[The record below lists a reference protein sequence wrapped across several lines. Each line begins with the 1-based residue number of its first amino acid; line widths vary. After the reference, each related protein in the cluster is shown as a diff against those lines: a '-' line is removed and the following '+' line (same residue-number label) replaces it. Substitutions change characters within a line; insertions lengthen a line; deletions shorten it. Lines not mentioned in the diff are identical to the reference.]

1 MCVSLPITFDL
12 LIQDLVADSIELKM
26 AVGKLTAEIVEVAQ
40 ASDAV
45 MKACKICALSE
56 GMSSQAA
63 FARQLRRKFV

>member
-1 MCVSLPITFDL
+1 MSHCRLL
-12 LIQDLVADSIELKM
+12 LLCLIQDLVADSIELKM

-45 MKACKICALSE
+45 MACKICALSE